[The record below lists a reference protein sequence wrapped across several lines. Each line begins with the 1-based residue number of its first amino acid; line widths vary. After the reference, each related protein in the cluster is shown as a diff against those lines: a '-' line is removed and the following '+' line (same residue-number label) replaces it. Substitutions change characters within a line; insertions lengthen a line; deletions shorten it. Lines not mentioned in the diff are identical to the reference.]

1 MDFHVPT
8 ELKDL
13 QARIK
18 AFIAEQV
25 IPLES
30 DAGRTPH
37 GPSEALRRTLVDRA
51 RGAGLLSPH
60 VAREYGG
67 LALSHVGRAIAFEEA
82 GYSLLGPVA
91 LNVFAPDE
99 GNMHLLEAV
108 ARPEHKERW
117 LRPLAAAEIRSCFC
131 MTEPAPGAG
140 SDPSMLATTAT
151 RDGDHYVINGSKWFI
166 TGAQGASVAIIMA
179 KTGDEGATM
188 FLAAMNAPGIKVE
201 RAMNSLDACFPGG
214 HGVVRFD
221 DLRVPAADILGEA
234 GKGFKYA
241 QVRLSPARLT
251 HCMRWLGAVRRAH
264 DIAVGYARHREAFG
278 QIIGAHEGVGF
289 MLADNEMD
297 MHVARLAIWHCA
309 WLLDRGDLGLHESSR
324 AKVIVSEAAWR
335 VADRC
340 VQILGGQ
347 GVTGETE
354 VARIFSDLRAF
365 RIYDGPS
372 EVHRWSMAKRII
384 KGSRSRAS
392 DVVTE
397 TSASMPLHV
406 HGTAD

>member
-1 MDFHVPT
+1 MIDFAIPS
-8 ELKDL
+8 ELRDL
-13 QARIK
+13 QARIR
-18 AFIAEQV
+18 AFIANDV

-30 DAGRTPH
+30 DPRRTRH
-37 GPSEALRRTLVDRA
+37 GPTEALRQTLIERA
-51 RGAGLLSPH
+51 RNAGLLAPH

-67 LALSHVGRAIAFEEA
+67 LGLSHVGRAIAFEEA
-82 GYSLLGPVA
+82 GYSPLGPVA
-91 LNVFAPDE
+91 MNVAAPDE

-108 ARPEHKERW
+108 ATPAQTARW
-117 LRPLAAAEIRSCFC
+117 LAPLAAGALRSCFC
-131 MTEPAPGAG
+131 MTEPPPGAG
-140 SDPSMLATTAT
+140 SDPSMLLSTAT
-151 RDGDHYVINGSKWFI
+151 RDGDAFLINGGKWFI
-166 TGAQGASVAIIMA
+166 TGAQGAAFAIIMA
-179 KTGDEGATM
+179 KVEDAGATM
-188 FLAAMNAPGIKVE
+188 FLSDMNTPGILVE
-201 RAMNSLDACFPGG
+201 RTMETLDECFPGG

-221 DLRVPAADILGEA
+221 GLRVPAESVLGEV

-264 DIAVGYARHREAFG
+264 DVAVDYARRRQAFG
-278 QIIGAHEGVGF
+278 KPIGEHEGVGF

-309 WLLDRGDLGLHESSR
+309 WLLDQGDLALHESSR

-347 GVTGETE
+347 GVTDETV
-354 VARIFSDLRAF
+354 VARIFADLRAF

-372 EVHRWSMAKRII
+372 EVHRWSIARRILR
-384 KGSRSRAS
+384 GERRTGPRDA
-392 DVVTE
+392 T
-397 TSASMPLHV
+397 
-406 HGTAD
+406 GR